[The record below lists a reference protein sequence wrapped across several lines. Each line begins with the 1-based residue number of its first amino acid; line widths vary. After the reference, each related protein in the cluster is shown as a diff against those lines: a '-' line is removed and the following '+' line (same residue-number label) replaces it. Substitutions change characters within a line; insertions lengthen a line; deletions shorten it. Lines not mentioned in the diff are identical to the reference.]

1 MTGEGDTVKPVYS
14 GHPWAK
20 NIWPYWR
27 GGWNKLDLCIV
38 RYAEVQFIPGCSRHR
53 NPAVAE
59 GAVEILTLSTV
70 NAVIKAKVVYR
81 SSDCQR
87 CYQSQGYPLIIN
99 GVVEATLPLK

>member
-1 MTGEGDTVKPVYS
+1 MFSHG
-14 GHPWAK
+14 
-20 NIWPYWR
+20 
-27 GGWNKLDLCIV
+27 

-53 NPAVAE
+53 SPAVAE

-81 SSDCQR
+81 LSDCQR

-99 GVVEATLPLK
+99 GVVEATLPLKRRSEGFGKGKKRRWHQ